1 MRKGVFIWIVMLILA
16 FWVGLA
22 LAQELIV
29 FPAKGQSQEQME
41 KDKYD
46 CYTWAKQQTGFD
58 PMQSQPPA
66 QAAPAQSQ
74 GPQGERIKGA
84 ARGAAVGAVVGEIA
98 NDDAGKGA
106 AAGAAGGV
114 MVGGMKSRQSRRQ
127 QAQTQQQQI
136 QQQDA
141 AYDQK
146 RSTYNRALG
155 ACLEGKG
162 YTVK

>member
-127 QAQTQQQQI
+127 QAQTQQQQT

-146 RSTYNRALG
+146 RSTYNRAFG

>member
-1 MRKGVFIWIVMLILA
+1 MRKITVVMAIMILP
-16 FWVGLA
+16 A
-22 LAQELIV
+22 LFSDLVLGQDLIV
-29 FPAKGQSQEQME
+29 FPAKGQTQEQME
-41 KDKYD
+41 KDKYE
-46 CYTWAKQQTGFD
+46 CYGWAKQQTGFD
-58 PMQSQPPA
+58 PMQSQPSA
-66 QAAPAQSQ
+66 QAAPAPSQ

-106 AAGAAGGV
+106 AAGAAGGA
-114 MVGGMKSRQSRRQ
+114 MVGGMKTRQNRRQ
-127 QAQTQQQQI
+127 QAQTQQQQT

-146 RSTYNRALG
+146 RSTYNRAYS

>member
-1 MRKGVFIWIVMLILA
+1 MRKGVFISMVMLVLA
-16 FWVGLA
+16 FWVGFA

-29 FPAKGQSQEQME
+29 FPAKGQTQEQME
-41 KDKYD
+41 KDKFE
-46 CYTWAKQQTGFD
+46 CYGWTKQQTGFD
-58 PMQSQPPA
+58 PMQSQPPT

-127 QAQTQQQQI
+127 QAQAQQQQT

>member
-1 MRKGVFIWIVMLILA
+1 MRKGVLIWMFILLLA
-16 FWVGLA
+16 FCAGSA
-22 LAQELIV
+22 LAQELVV

-58 PMQSQPPA
+58 PMKAQTGQAPP
-66 QAAPAQSQ
+66 PQSQ
-74 GPQGERIKGA
+74 GPSGERVKGA

-98 NDDAGKGA
+98 DDDAGKGA
-106 AAGAAGGV
+106 AAGAAAGV
-114 MVGGMKSRQSRRQ
+114 MAGGMKTRQQRRQ
-127 QAQTQQQQI
+127 QTQQQQQAS
-136 QQQDA
+136 QQQQATNDEA
-141 AYDQK
+141 
-146 RSTYNRALG
+146 RNTYNRALG

>member
-1 MRKGVFIWIVMLILA
+1 MKKSILMVA
-16 FWVGLA
+16 MVILSGFFAGLSFG
-22 LAQELIV
+22 QEPVI
-29 FPAKGQSQEQME
+29 FPAKGQTPEQME

-58 PMQSQPPA
+58 PMQAQPPA
-66 QAAPAQSQ
+66 QAPAAQTRRLK
-74 GPQGERIKGA
+74 GERIKGA

-106 AAGAAGGV
+106 GAGAAAGA
-114 MVGGMKSRQSRRQ
+114 MVGGMKTRQGRRQ
-127 QAQTQQQQI
+127 QAQTQQQQA
-136 QQQDA
+136 QQQTA
-141 AYDQK
+141 ATDEK
-146 RSTYNRALG
+146 RSTYNRAYS

>member
-1 MRKGVFIWIVMLILA
+1 MRRKMFIWMVMMVVALFA
-16 FWVGLA
+16 GSA
-22 LAQELIV
+22 LAQELMV

-58 PMQSQPPA
+58 PMKPPPPA
-66 QAAPAQSQ
+66 QTQPPPSQ
-74 GPQGERIKGA
+74 GPSGERVKGA

-98 NDDAGKGA
+98 DDDAGKGA
-106 AAGAAGGV
+106 AAGAAAGV
-114 MVGGMKSRQSRRQ
+114 MAGGMKTRQQRRQ
-127 QAQTQQQQI
+127 QTQQQQQAS
-136 QQQDA
+136 QQQQATQDEA
-141 AYDQK
+141 RNA
-146 RSTYNRALG
+146 YNRALG